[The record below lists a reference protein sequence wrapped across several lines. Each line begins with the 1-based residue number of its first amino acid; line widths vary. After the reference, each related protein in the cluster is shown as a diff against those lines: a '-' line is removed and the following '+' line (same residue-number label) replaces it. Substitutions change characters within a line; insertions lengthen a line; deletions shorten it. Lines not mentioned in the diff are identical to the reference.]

1 MNVKLKVIGT
11 GAVFF
16 LTSGILIAQQDSTS
30 VANIEEVVVVGVQ
43 SKKKDEITQAVS
55 VVSGEEVNRMSQSS
69 TGITNMLQGKMS
81 GLQVSA
87 TSGKPG
93 ETGAI
98 RIRGAVNVSGAV
110 GATDPLYV
118 VDGIYMTQRQFN
130 VIPPSDIETVTL
142 LKDAA
147 SASQYGSRASNGVVV
162 VTTKRGK
169 SGKPVITYDTRMGFA
184 YKPEDINFTM
194 MNTSQKIQYEND
206 MKNLGVHSRP
216 LITPETAALYEARSH
231 SWEDELLKNSTIQYH
246 NLSFRGGSERNS
258 YFASLGY
265 DSDSG
270 ILQDFDGFKR
280 YNARF
285 NFDQKV
291 TDKLKLGFDFGIVN
305 TKTDD
310 QRFSYNALSPF
321 YSLYT
326 LNDYDTVYLP
336 DGNFNTQNPNGIN
349 PIDQR
354 RNERSSDRRTRLTAQ
369 VFGTYKIIDG
379 LSFRTS
385 FGNIYDVRYN
395 KNIIRKGSNIAAVYG
410 LPDGQIR
417 DTRSEAY
424 NYVFNNRLNFDKSF
438 GLHKIG
444 ALAMMEYTRNDFS
457 SLAGTK
463 RVMIDA
469 NTTDVGSAATPAAIT
484 GNSTSTRMISY
495 LGVLDYGYAERYLLS
510 GSVRRDGSSRL
521 GFSNQFGN
529 FWSASAAWNLAKE
542 SFFNVDF
549 FNDIKL
555 RYSIGTTGNIEG
567 LLDYQNQI
575 TILSGDYGSYGTAG
589 PRNFV
594 GNPNIKWENKKS
606 QNLGIDLT
614 AYNRRVRLSAE
625 VFKDERK
632 DFIFAVPNTPLESG
646 GYLYNTVTN
655 AGNMVTKGFE
665 SELSVD
671 VIRTRD
677 FNWNIRANLTLLDYN
692 VNSLSGTQEELVVD
706 TYGLAVTRVGHEP
719 NVFKL
724 VKSAGID
731 PNTGDALFYKLDGSI
746 TNVYSAGD
754 AQVLTGKSTLPS
766 SYGGFGTTF
775 SYKGFDLNAD
785 FSWQAGAYTYNQMYV
800 NLLTSSRSQFNMA
813 TDALDYWKQPGDQAT
828 LPRPTV
834 AGLRTSDAFLEKTD
848 FIRLR
853 NLEVGYTFNK
863 EFLGQSLP
871 INNIRLYASGQNLF
885 IWTKFKGDPE
895 ISMAVEGQQT
905 AGYVP
910 GVITLY
916 NYPNV
921 TSFIVG
927 LQVNF

>member
-1 MNVKLKVIGT
+1 MNVKLKVIGA
-11 GAVFF
+11 GVVFF
-16 LTSGILIAQQDSTS
+16 LASGTLMAQQDTTA

-43 SKKKDEITQAVS
+43 SKKRDEITQAVS
-55 VVSGEEVNRMSQSS
+55 VVSGEEINRMSQSS

-130 VIPPSDIETVTL
+130 VIPPSDIESVTL

-147 SASQYGSRASNGVVV
+147 SASQYGSRASNGVIV

-169 SGKPVITYDTRMGFA
+169 SGKPIISYDTRMGFA
-184 YKPEDINFTM
+184 YKPDDINFTM
-194 MNTSQKIQYEND
+194 MNTTQKIQFEND
-206 MKNLGVHSRP
+206 LRNLNIHSRP
-216 LITPETAALYEARSH
+216 LITPAQAAIYEARSH
-231 SWEDELLKNSTIQYH
+231 SWENELLKNSTIQYH
-246 NLSFRGGSERNS
+246 NLSFRGGSDKNS
-258 YFASLGY
+258 YYAAIGY

-270 ILQDFDGFKR
+270 IIQDFDGFKR

-291 TDKLKLGFDFGIVN
+291 TDKLKLGFDFGVVN
-305 TKTDD
+305 TQTDD

-321 YSLYT
+321 YSLYS
-326 LNDYDTVYLP
+326 LNDYEPVYNPNGNGTFFPTV
-336 DGNFNTQNPNGIN
+336 NGIN

-354 RNERSSDRRTRLTAQ
+354 RNERSSDRRTRLSAQ
-369 VFGTYKIIDG
+369 VFGTYQIIDG

-385 FGNIYDVRYN
+385 FGNLYDTRYN
-395 KNIIRKGSNIAAVYG
+395 KNVVRKGSDIAAVYG

-417 DTRSEAY
+417 DTRTEAY
-424 NYVFNNRLNFDKSF
+424 NFVFNNRLNYEKSF

-444 ALAMMEYTRNDFS
+444 AIAMMEYTKNDFS

-469 NTTDVGSAATPAAIT
+469 NTTDVGSAAVPAAVT

-495 LGVLDYGYAERYLLS
+495 LGVLDYGFAERYLLS

-521 GFSNQFGN
+521 GFANQFGN

-542 SFFNVDF
+542 SFFNIDF
-549 FNDIKL
+549 FNDIKF
-555 RYSIGTTGNIEG
+555 RYSIGTTGNVEG

-575 TILSGDYGSYGTAG
+575 TIGAGDYGSFGTAG
-589 PRNFV
+589 PRNLV
-594 GNPNIKWENKKS
+594 GNPDLRWESKKS

-614 AYNRRVRLSAE
+614 AYNRRIKLSAE
-625 VFKDERK
+625 IFKDERK
-632 DFIFAVPNTPLESG
+632 DFIFVVPNTPLESG

-655 AGNMVTKGFE
+655 AGNMMIKGFE

-671 VIRTRD
+671 VIRTKN
-677 FNWNIRANLTLLDYN
+677 FNWNIRANVTLLDYN
-692 VNSLSGTQEELVVD
+692 VNSLNGTQQELIPDSYVA
-706 TYGLAVTRVGHEP
+706 TAVGHEP
-719 NVFKL
+719 GTFKL

-754 AQVLTGKSTLPS
+754 AQLLGGKSTLPS

-813 TDALDYWKQPGDQAT
+813 TDALDYWKQPGDQAS
-828 LPRPTV
+828 LPKPTV
-834 AGLRTSDAFLEKTD
+834 AGLRASDAFLEKTD

-853 NLEVGYTFNK
+853 NLEIGYTFNK
-863 EFLGQSLP
+863 EFLGQALP
-871 INNIRLYASGQNLF
+871 LNSVRLYASGQNLF

-895 ISMAVEGQQT
+895 IAMAVEGQQT
-905 AGYVP
+905 GGYVP
-910 GVITLY
+910 GAYTLY